1 MTSGTLEE
9 LLEVLPERLVHEG
22 VDEGVGHVVHK
33 VHVEH
38 VQLKHKNTQVD
49 RMALE

>member
-9 LLEVLPERLVHEG
+9 LLEILPERLIHEG

-38 VQLKHKNTQVD
+38 VQLKHKITQVD
-49 RMALE
+49 TMDTE

>member
-9 LLEVLPERLVHEG
+9 LLEILPERLVHEG

-38 VQLKHKNTQVD
+38 VQLKHKIT
-49 RMALE
+49 